1 MMSVITYG
9 ILGLLSIE
17 IVAII
22 SVILSMCNIIY
33 ADIKR
38 SEVDIGNVMVIT
50 PLVVIFSILVYILT
64 NLLIHIYHNGFNH
77 SFTF

>member
-1 MMSVITYG
+1 MTSVITYG

-17 IVAII
+17 IAAII

-64 NLLIHIYHNGFNH
+64 NLLIHIYHNGFNY